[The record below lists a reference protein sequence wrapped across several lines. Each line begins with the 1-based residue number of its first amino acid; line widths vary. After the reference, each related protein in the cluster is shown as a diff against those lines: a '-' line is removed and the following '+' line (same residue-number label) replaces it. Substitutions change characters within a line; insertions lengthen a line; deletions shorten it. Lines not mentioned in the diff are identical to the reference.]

1 MIHDLEIINNANH
14 ITGLE
19 EKAGENTINQKYPI
33 PTRLTYNRSAKRNA
47 NDKII
52 DIAINMYIGEILFR
66 DSIKVVQHFNRGSV
80 WRILKHLSRYFKSN
94 PFKSDNSDELKTCS
108 FTHCRQ

>member
-1 MIHDLEIINNANH
+1 MLTDISRYIAEWPLQLIHDLEIINNANH

-19 EKAGENTINQKYPI
+19 EKAGENTINQKYPT

-52 DIAINMYIGEILFR
+52 DIAINNEDDVYWWDPI
-66 DSIKVVQHFNRGSV
+66 
-80 WRILKHLSRYFKSN
+80 
-94 PFKSDNSDELKTCS
+94 
-108 FTHCRQ
+108 